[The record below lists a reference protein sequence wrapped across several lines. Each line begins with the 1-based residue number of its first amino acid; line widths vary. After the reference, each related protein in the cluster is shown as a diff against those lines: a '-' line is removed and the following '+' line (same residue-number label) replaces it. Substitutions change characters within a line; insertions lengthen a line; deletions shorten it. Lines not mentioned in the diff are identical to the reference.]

1 MVGRRV
7 SQALT
12 VGDAQSYLSDVK
24 EAFHDEPS
32 KYQEFINILNGI
44 RELSVDKDSIVE
56 RVEELLEDHQD
67 LLHGF
72 HVFLPDEAKR
82 NKHPH
87 TKKKHAD
94 VEEFMNNLKTRF
106 KSLDKDVVATFCVVM
121 TRFKEG
127 RMSVKELQEEVI
139 DTLYYH
145 EDLIE
150 EFLRVFKKKK
160 DFVIS
165 AAQQLHDEICK

>member
-12 VGDAQSYLSDVK
+12 VYDAESYLADVK
-24 EAFHDEPS
+24 QAFHDEPS

-44 RELSVDKDSIVE
+44 RDLRVDKDSIVE

-121 TRFKEG
+121 IRFKEG
-127 RMSVKELQEEVI
+127 RMSVKELEEEVI